1 MTNQTITQLQNK
13 VANKELTYEQITAY
27 YLDRIELY
35 NPEVNAIAELNPNAL
50 EQAKALD
57 IERQTK
63 GLRSPIHGM
72 PILLKDNIN
81 VASDGL
87 HTTAGAYVFKDLKA
101 PYDATIVSKLRE
113 AGAVILGKTNLS
125 EFANFISETSPNGFS
140 ALKGQVINP
149 HGGQHDVG
157 GSSSGS
163 GVAVACDFCQVAIGT
178 ETSGSIISPS
188 FSNGIIGLKPS
199 VGVASRY
206 GIIPISG
213 TQDIPGPMAKH
224 IEDIVLVQQVLESFD
239 PNDMS
244 TSEWLKLK
252 DKRFESIPKVKKT
265 LRLGI
270 FIDPEEKNNQSPS
283 RVHFAEAL
291 KKLEAGGVKTCPLS
305 FDPKAYTI
313 DWDVLYYEF
322 PRDMAAYLQTVAEE
336 VTVSSLKDIIDF
348 HHTDLETY
356 VPYDQKQFEISVA
369 KSSEFEKDYGRA
381 LRDSF
386 NYGSLIDQWLEEEQL
401 DAVCFVNCDGID
413 IGARNGHPSIT
424 FPIGLNSE
432 GKPTGFTMTGPMFSE
447 PKLIAITKEL
457 MPIIGKQAIP
467 NLKETPSENQ

>member
-1 MTNQTITQLQNK
+1 MNNQTITQLQNK
-13 VANKELTYEQITAY
+13 VANKALTYEQITAY
-27 YLDRIELY
+27 YLERIELY
-35 NPEVNAIAELNPNAL
+35 NPTVNAIAEFNPNAL

-57 IERQTK
+57 LERQTK

-72 PILLKDNIN
+72 PMLLKDNIN

-87 HTTAGAYVFKDLKA
+87 HTTAGAYVFEDLKA

-140 ALKGQVINP
+140 ALKGQVVNP
-149 HGGQHDVG
+149 HGSQYDVG

-213 TQDIPGPMAKH
+213 TQDIPGPMARH
-224 IEDIVLVQQVLESFD
+224 IEDIILVQQVLEGFD
-239 PNDMS
+239 HHDMS
-244 TSEWLKLK
+244 TAEWLKLV
-252 DKRFESIPKVKKT
+252 DKRYEPMPTVDPALK
-265 LRLGI
+265 LGI
-270 FIDPEEKNNQSPS
+270 FMDPEENDIQSPS
-283 RVHFAEAL
+283 RLCFTEAL
-291 KKLEAGGVKTCPLS
+291 KALEAGGVKTCPLT
-305 FDPKAYTI
+305 FDPKEYTI
-313 DWDVLYYEF
+313 DWDVLYYDF
-322 PRDMAAYLQTVAEE
+322 PRDMAAYLQTVAAD
-336 VTVSSLKDIIDF
+336 VTVSSLKDISNF
-348 HHTDLETY
+348 NRTDLETY
-356 VPYDQKQFEISVA
+356 VPYDQKQFETSVA
-369 KSSEFEKDYGRA
+369 KAPEFEKDYGRA

-386 NYGSLIDQWLEEEQL
+386 HYGDLINHWLEDEQL

-424 FPIGLNSE
+424 FPIGLNSQ
-432 GKPTGFTMTGPMFSE
+432 GMPTGFTMTGPMFSE
-447 PKLIAITKEL
+447 PKLIAIAKEL
-457 MPIIGKQAIP
+457 IPIIGKQPIP
-467 NLKETPSENQ
+467 SLKEKSSENQ